1 MEYLYSLGVI
11 GSILYVAYI
20 LMARAKADK
29 VIAELRRKDRSEEH
43 EAIIRAQKDLENAE
57 IVYRN
62 ARAEYDSI
70 TGDGADSKLLDE

>member
-70 TGDGADSKLLDE
+70 AGEGSDTKLLDK